1 MKAVFVAIF
10 ACLAGPLAAQ
20 SSLGITGASFSV
32 GVTEDEAGASR
43 VEGAAVVD
51 VAITDVHGFQG
62 DLSFADT
69 TAGGVGRVSAH
80 LYMAPREGQKYGL
93 FAQLNDIDGRALTWV
108 NLGAEGM
115 VSLGFHTSLGA
126 RAGIGAATEGGL
138 DYVFGGLSVAHA
150 LSNSFDIEGT
160 LDIAEFD
167 ETSLRAISYEAGL
180 TATYSPEGAP
190 WGVYASVSHAGLSG
204 RDGRAGATRIGLG
217 LSLTLGNTG
226 GTNPRTRPFRSV
238 DPVAPLLRRDLW

>member
-1 MKAVFVAIF
+1 MKTVLVAIL
-10 ACLAGPLAAQ
+10 ACLAAPVAAQ
-20 SSLGITGASFSV
+20 SSLGIKGAQFSV
-32 GVTEDEAGASR
+32 GVSEDEAGASQ

-51 VAITDVHGFQG
+51 VAITDAHGFQG

-69 TAGGVGRVSAH
+69 VAGGIGGVAAH

-108 NLGAEGM
+108 SVGAEGM
-115 VSLGFHTSLGA
+115 LSLNDTTTVQA
-126 RAGIGAATEGGL
+126 QAGIGAATDNGL
-138 DYVFGGLSVAHA
+138 DYIFGGASVTHA
-150 LSNSFDIEGT
+150 LTQSFEIEAAI
-160 LDIAEFD
+160 DVADFD
-167 ETSLRAISYEAGL
+167 EPALRATSYEAGI
-180 TATYSPEGAP
+180 TARYSPEGAP
-190 WGVYASVSHAGLSG
+190 WGLYASVSHAGLSG
-204 RDGRAGATRIGLG
+204 RDGEAGATRIGFG